1 MPSYSEFRVSS
12 EYKSKHTGSAIKVV
26 ILLESDA
33 TRTIIGAVTGLQ
45 YNDALEAVGIEEA
58 GNDGIDE
65 IIQGRHS
72 GNLSVS
78 AFWTPEWNDTLPTRQ
93 TFLGSAGGPYTVL
106 EMGSDDRANMADV
119 VVNAF
124 IGCRIDSLGANL
136 GARGPKTMDIRM
148 LCTRRYSGA
157 EWAALTG
164 A

>member
-1 MPSYSEFRVSS
+1 MPTYSEFRASP

-26 ILLESDA
+26 ILLETDA
-33 TRTIIGAVTGLQ
+33 TQTIIGAVTGLQ
-45 YNDALEAVGIEEA
+45 YNDAMEAVGIEEA

-72 GNLSVS
+72 GNVSVS

-93 TFLGSAGGPYTVL
+93 TFLGSAGGPYTIL
-106 EMGSDDRANMADV
+106 EMGSDDRPNMADV

-124 IGCRIDSLGANL
+124 TGCRIDNMSANV
-136 GARGPKTMDIRM
+136 GARGPKTMDIR
-148 LCTRRYSGA
+148 LLFTRRYSGS
-157 EWAALTG
+157 EWASLTG